1 MEISENNFI
10 KGIRKFSRRSNS
22 VVRGIGDDG
31 AVAEL
36 GAGQYV
42 FVQDAMTEHIHFEL
56 SFMDPYYVGKKALY
70 SNISDVL
77 AMGARPLFYLVT
89 AGIPAKITSGDME
102 RMYRGMDRAAREF
115 GVTLLGGDTVATT
128 NDLFVD
134 ISVIGKLAAARYF
147 GRDKARKDDLIA
159 VTGKLGEAAL
169 GLRALKEG
177 GDTKGLADCIRR
189 FLSPRPPYALWKE
202 IVKNDITDAMMD
214 VSDGLILDLARM
226 MDESRKQARIHWEK
240 VPVPRPLRQRGLEDL
255 AFGGGEDYQLLFTFP
270 RDKLPVIEA
279 MMQQGRAVTIIGE
292 VTSGRGVRV
301 YRQGSEITGSPRGY
315 DHFGGRM

>member
-10 KGIRKFSRRSNS
+10 KGIRKFSRKSNS
-22 VVRGIGDDG
+22 VIRGIGDDG

-42 FVQDAMTEHIHFEL
+42 FVQDAMAEHVHFEF

-77 AMGARPLFYLVT
+77 AMGAQPVFYLVT
-89 AGIPAKITSGDME
+89 AGIPAKISSGEMD
-102 RMYRGMDRAAREF
+102 RMYRGLDRVAREF
-115 GVTLLGGDTVATT
+115 GVILLGGDTVATAR
-128 NDLFVD
+128 DLFID
-134 ISVIGKLAAARYF
+134 ISVIGKLAAKRYF
-147 GRDKARKDDLIA
+147 GRDKARRGDLIA

-169 GLRALKEG
+169 GLRALKER
-177 GDTKGLADCIRR
+177 GDAKGLKGCIRR

-214 VSDGLILDLARM
+214 VSDGLILDLSRM
-226 MDESRKQARIHWEK
+226 MKESRKQARIHWEK

-270 RDKLPVIEA
+270 RDKLPVVEA
-279 MMQQGRAVTIIGE
+279 MIERGRPVTVIGE
-292 VTSGRGVRV
+292 VVSGRGVRV
-301 YRQGSEITGSPRGY
+301 LRHGSEITPPRGGY
-315 DHFGGRM
+315 DHFGGKV